1 MSAVDSLPRELA
13 KGRTQQ
19 KLRTRNALLDAARE
33 LIAKGETPTVE
44 DAAAHSRISRT
55 TAYRY
60 FKNQGELLAAAQP
73 ELDTKTLLP
82 PNASRDPAERL
93 EVVLTRIERMILGSE
108 AQYRTML
115 RLALENPADRERLLL
130 RRGRAIAWIEEALS
144 PLESKMSKA
153 KLRRLVL
160 AIRTTFGIEALVWL
174 VDVAGLSRAEAAKN
188 MRWAALTLLRAA
200 QAER

>member
-1 MSAVDSLPRELA
+1 MSTVDSLPRDLA
-13 KGRTQQ
+13 KGRSQQ

-33 LIAKGETPTVE
+33 LIVKGETPTVE

-73 ELDTKTLLP
+73 ELETKTLLP
-82 PNASRDPAERL
+82 PKAPRDPAERL
-93 EVVLTRIERMILGSE
+93 DLVLTGLERMILRSE
-108 AQYRTML
+108 AQHRTML
-115 RLALENPADRERLLL
+115 RLALENPAEKERLFL
-130 RRGRAIAWIEEALS
+130 RRGRAIVWIEEALS
-144 PLESKMSKA
+144 PLESKMPKA

-174 VDVAGLSRAEAAKN
+174 TDVAGLSRAEAVKN
-188 MRWAALTLLRAA
+188 MRWAAQALLQAA
-200 QAER
+200 RAER